1 MITESS
7 SFRDSILW
15 ILAISFLFT
24 EDVEKT
30 PWIRSRN
37 GIWWL
42 QKHQLLH
49 PSSRSCS
56 SFESQN
62 TSISKGYLLHK
73 MIAEIEFIRATISYS
88 MEIHDRVTFT
98 TILQSV
104 VIPLHLANFT
114 AGNLVSIAQLILH
127 LALCS
132 VLRRKVLFF
141 LYS

>member
-1 MITESS
+1 
-7 SFRDSILW
+7 
-15 ILAISFLFT
+15 
-24 EDVEKT
+24 
-30 PWIRSRN
+30 
-37 GIWWL
+37 
-42 QKHQLLH
+42 
-49 PSSRSCS
+49 
-56 SFESQN
+56 
-62 TSISKGYLLHK
+62 

-132 VLRRKVLFF
+132 VLRRKPRLYLAAPWSWHTLSLDNIKPPPMLAILGRGLFNSECKAERTDLDF
-141 LYS
+141 TSQQLTPAVSNRPKYEDKGWPAVAETQ